1 MSARRGPSG
10 GTEAAAVMD
19 AIEASLLGGWQ
30 AARTPGLPAAPRAD
44 QDRSPPR
51 AGSRRIPRR
60 TAPAIPARAGLS
72 LLKKIWLIWLPPRAL
87 FVRMTQPEEDR
98 MTSVTIYRP
107 SKTAMQSGVR
117 NTQRW
122 VLEFDSVDNKFVE
135 PLMGWTGSADTS
147 GQLRLR
153 FESRDAAVAF
163 AERHGLSYRIREPKV
178 RRVRPKSY
186 AENFAYDRRME

>member
-1 MSARRGPSG
+1 
-10 GTEAAAVMD
+10 
-19 AIEASLLGGWQ
+19 
-30 AARTPGLPAAPRAD
+30 
-44 QDRSPPR
+44 
-51 AGSRRIPRR
+51 
-60 TAPAIPARAGLS
+60 
-72 LLKKIWLIWLPPRAL
+72 
-87 FVRMTQPEEDR
+87 MTQPEEDR